1 MSYSILVVDD
11 EEDIRDF
18 YHCLLSRDGHKV
30 DMVDNGL
37 DAIEKVKNG
46 NYQIVIT
53 DIRMPLCDG
62 MTLLSKVKELD
73 PSIEVIVMTGYAT
86 VETAIQALKGG
97 AYDFILKPLS
107 MSQIY
112 SVISKCIEKIELQ
125 KENRELS
132 EANRKLR
139 ELNEMKEK
147 FITITSHELRTPL
160 CGISGYIDM
169 LDYILKGDIEDNPG
183 AILAEMKFITM
194 EFIDIV
200 NDMCELASAYRGSLN
215 IKKEEFD
222 LVECIN
228 QIKREYLPVII
239 NRKLDII
246 FNPQRQYPL
255 FNGDRRRIK
264 QAVKELV
271 ENAVKFTPD
280 GGRIEIELFP
290 REDDKIKI
298 LVKDTGIGI
307 PSDKVKKIFEKFYEV
322 QDSIHHSTSNSNFM
336 GGGLGVGLSLA
347 KEIVEAH
354 GGTIDVESQLDKGSV
369 FNITLPCNTRNG
381 NTL

>member
-18 YHCLLSRDGHKV
+18 FNVLLTRDGHKV
-30 DMVDNGL
+30 DMVENGR
-37 DAIEKVKNG
+37 DGIEKVKNG
-46 NYQIVIT
+46 TYQIVIT

-62 MTLLSKVKELD
+62 MTLLAKVKELD
-73 PSIEVIVMTGYAT
+73 PFIEVIVMTGYAT
-86 VETAIQALKGG
+86 IETAIQAMKGG

-107 MSQIY
+107 MSQIQ
-112 SVISKCIEKIELQ
+112 SAISKCIEKIELQ
-125 KENRELS
+125 NENRELS

-139 ELNEMKEK
+139 ELNETKEK

-160 CGISGYIDM
+160 CGISGYIDL
-169 LDYILKGDIEDNPG
+169 LDYILKGDVDENPG
-183 AILAEMKFITM
+183 SILEEMRFITS

-200 NDMCELASAYRGSLN
+200 NEMCDLASTDRGGLN
-215 IKKEEFD
+215 IIKEDFD

-228 QIKREYLPVII
+228 LIKREYLPVIR
-239 NRKLDII
+239 NRKQDII
-246 FNPQRQYPL
+246 FNHQKDYPL
-255 FNGDRRRIK
+255 FNGDKRRIK

-280 GGRIEIELFP
+280 GGKIEIELFSQKD
-290 REDDKIKI
+290 EKIKI

-307 PSDKVKKIFEKFYEV
+307 PLDKVKKIFEKFYEV
-322 QDSIHHSTSNSNFM
+322 QDSIYHSTSSSNFM

-347 KEIVEAH
+347 KEITEAH
-354 GGTIDVESQLDKGSV
+354 GGTIEVESQIDKGSV
-369 FNITLPCNTRNG
+369 FTIILPST
-381 NTL
+381 